1 MAFSTPIPFPHLDA
15 LRLSTPPT
23 GYDLTGSTAGL
34 TQLFNE
40 LEVAGLVMSIT
51 SDGTFGSVITPAGI
65 AALAALD
72 GNVSTGGGV
81 NPALMAAG

>member
-15 LRLSTPPT
+15 LRLSTPA
-23 GYDLTGSTAGL
+23 GGIDLTKSPAEL

-40 LEVAGLVMSIT
+40 LETAGLVLSTT
-51 SDGTFGSVITPAGI
+51 SDGGFGAAITAAGL

-72 GNVSTGGGV
+72 GNASTGGGI
-81 NPALMAAG
+81 NPGLLGS